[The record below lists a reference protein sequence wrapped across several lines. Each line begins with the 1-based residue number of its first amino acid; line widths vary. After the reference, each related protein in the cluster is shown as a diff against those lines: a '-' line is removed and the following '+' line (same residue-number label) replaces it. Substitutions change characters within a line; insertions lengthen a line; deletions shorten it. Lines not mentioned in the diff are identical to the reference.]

1 MRQTS
6 SDNDDLAVKRLDVL
20 RRIEAFAEHLESSY
34 DRIIRVRKHAPTMFA
49 AVDKGTELLEMPCSS
64 AQPSG
69 NCRNLYAMN
78 ETQSRRCLDPKHDPI
93 WSSLVVCCD

>member
-1 MRQTS
+1 
-6 SDNDDLAVKRLDVL
+6 
-20 RRIEAFAEHLESSY
+20 
-34 DRIIRVRKHAPTMFA
+34 MFA
-49 AVDKGTELLEMPCSS
+49 AVDKGMELLEMQCSS

-78 ETQSRRCLDPKHDPI
+78 ETHSRRCLDPKHDPI